1 MAPKWNFLPT
11 PKGGV
16 HGDSSTDNFFMHDGG
31 TVVDNL
37 VRENIQNALD
47 ARIAGKIVKVRFS
60 LRKCPGSA
68 SKLLKDILDDKDGSV
83 LGHYKKAVEE
93 KEGVPNDVDLDDAS
107 FLLIEDFNTHGLRG
121 DIKVNDKGGFAM
133 FWRNTGISDKT
144 HGGNRGGSF
153 GIGKV
158 VNPMASEINTFFG
171 LTVRSSHAEK
181 INRGPY
187 LMGQVMLRTHRYQGK
202 RYQPYA
208 LFGECRAEM
217 EAPVSDEKFISRFT
231 AATGMSRKENEP
243 GFSLAIPFP
252 KSEFNQVSIRE
263 AVLAHYFFPIV
274 EGRLV
279 VELDIDGNP
288 QPIDHISIKS
298 FASSVS
304 PELSA
309 QIDFAKEIV
318 KHKNNAPVKRV
329 AKLTTIDSYKDGLR
343 EAHFT
348 KTEIDEMR
356 AEYADGKLIVVE
368 VPVETEKKRDEV
380 LEESSVFLYI
390 KRSGLTGTF
399 YIRAGIS
406 VYENQ
411 KVPSHIKC
419 MALLLAED
427 GEISEL
433 LRKSEGPAHTK
444 WVQKNSQ
451 AVPIFKNATLAVGFV
466 NGLLS
471 DIAKILENDVLDED
485 VDILAD
491 DFPDDESSGDDD
503 DDDDGDDGEGIESGP
518 EYVAITRRVDGEVVI
533 THGPA
538 MAVQGNAEKFFEVSI
553 QYISAMRGSKWKPYD
568 FDLGKMGIDV
578 EGASLVEASKNK
590 LKLKLSSA
598 FKIVIRGLDKRKDV
612 KVSATPTS

>member
-47 ARIAGKIVKVRFS
+47 ARIAGKVVKVRFA
-60 LRKCPGSA
+60 LHRCPSG
-68 SKLLKDILDDKDGSV
+68 LKDLMQSVLNDDDCSV

-93 KEGVPNDVDLDDAS
+93 KDGVPNFVDLDNAS

-133 FWRNTGISDKT
+133 FWRNTGISDKNL
-144 HGGNRGGSF
+144 GGNRGGSF

-171 LTVRSSHAEK
+171 LTVRSSDEEK
-181 INRGPY
+181 SGRGPY
-187 LMGQVMLRTHRYQGK
+187 LMGQVMLRTHRYKGK

-208 LFGECRAEM
+208 LFGECRSEM
-217 EAPVSDEKFISRFT
+217 EAPVSDERFIAKFKEASGI
-231 AATGMSRKENEP
+231 SRKERES

-252 KSEFNQVSIRE
+252 KAEFSRE
-263 AVLAHYFFPIV
+263 SVLSAVLVHYFFPIV

-279 VELDIDGNP
+279 VELAIGGRPLIIDSE
-288 QPIDHISIKS
+288 SIKS
-298 FASSVS
+298 LAADLSA
-304 PELSA
+304 ELS
-309 QIDFAKEIV
+309 QKIDFAALIV
-318 KHKNNAPVKRV
+318 AQKKSGRGKRV
-329 AKLTTIDSYKDGLR
+329 AKLTTIDSYNDGLR
-343 EAHFT
+343 ETHFS
-348 KTEIDEMR
+348 KADIDEMR
-356 AEYADGKLIVVE
+356 ADYDDGKLLVVE
-368 VPVETEKKRDEV
+368 VPVETVKKRDEV
-380 LEESSVFLYI
+380 IEESSVTLFI
-390 KRSGLTGTF
+390 KRSECPGTF

-406 VYENQ
+406 VYDNP
-411 KVPSHIKC
+411 KVPGHIKC

-444 WVQKNSQ
+444 WVQRNSQ
-451 AVPIFKNATLAVGFV
+451 AVPVYKNATLAVGFV

-471 DIAKILENDVLDED
+471 DMAKLLENDVLDED

-491 DFPDDESSGDDD
+491 DFPDDESSGDEE
-503 DDDDGDDGEGIESGP
+503 DDDGDDEGIDSGP
-518 EYVAITRRVDGEVVI
+518 VYVAITRRVDGEVVF
-533 THGPA
+533 TQGPA
-538 MAVQGNAEKFFEVSI
+538 MMDPENSGKAFEVSI
-553 QYISAMRGSKWKPYD
+553 QYLSAMRGAKWRPYD
-568 FDLGKMGIDV
+568 FDLAQKNV
-578 EGASLVEASKNK
+578 EVDGAILMEASQNK
-590 LKLKLSSA
+590 LKLKLTA
-598 FKIVIRGLDKRKDV
+598 KFKVIVHGLDKRKDV
-612 KVSATPTS
+612 KVSVDPIS